1 MKVSI
6 EQLAF
11 SIKNEN
17 IKFDEEISD
26 EIKFALKRFSTSAKR
41 ICSSHRN
48 RALHKTLKNLSKDNE
63 IKICKF
69 DKGKGIAILD
79 SSDYY
84 SKLDSIVLDQSKFI
98 QINQN
103 TKVHPIISKEKSVTY
118 FIRKYLKNY
127 DSEVIRKLIP
137 SGSKPGRIYGLVKV
151 HKNNYP
157 LRPVISMIDSPE
169 YELAKF
175 MDSLIKPLVPNKY
188 MLNSTDDFLMKLNN
202 SNISSNDKLVSF
214 DVVSLFTNI
223 PLNETI
229 NIIADYV
236 FSDENIQKPLMEKHI
251 FVKLLRLT
259 CEGLFLY
266 NDCLYKQ
273 IDGVAMGSPL
283 GPTLANFFLAHIET
297 KKLLDSSMCPP
308 KFYSRFVDDCFAV
321 FDSDISSLSF
331 LNLLNSQHKNIKFTM
346 ESAVQ
351 CISFLDVS
359 IKVNN
364 DKIET
369 WIWRK
374 PTHTGLL
381 LNYNAYCPKKWK
393 SGLISCLLHRA
404 KLICSNNLLFLNE
417 VGLLRNVCV

>member
-1 MKVSI
+1 MFSPDCIKNYSKRQLTITEEAALRYGLNHHILPKNFDNNTMKVSI

-11 SIKNEN
+11 SIKKNEN

-26 EIKFALKRFSTSAKR
+26 EIKFAVKRFSTSAKR

-127 DSEVIRKLIP
+127 DSEVIRKLIS

-188 MLNSTDDFLMKLNN
+188 MLNSTDDFLIKLNN

-251 FVKLLRLT
+251 FVKLLRLA

-266 NDCLYKQ
+266 NDCLYS
-273 IDGVAMGSPL
+273 IS
-283 GPTLANFFLAHIET
+283 
-297 KKLLDSSMCPP
+297 KLM
-308 KFYSRFVDDCFAV
+308 V
-321 FDSDISSLSF
+321 
-331 LNLLNSQHKNIKFTM
+331 LL
-346 ESAVQ
+346 
-351 CISFLDVS
+351 
-359 IKVNN
+359 
-364 DKIET
+364 
-369 WIWRK
+369 W
-374 PTHTGLL
+374 GL
-381 LNYNAYCPKKWK
+381 
-393 SGLISCLLHRA
+393 H
-404 KLICSNNLLFLNE
+404 
-417 VGLLRNVCV
+417 

>member
-1 MKVSI
+1 M
-6 EQLAF
+6 AF
-11 SIKNEN
+11 SIKKNEN

-48 RALHKTLKNLSKDNE
+48 RALHKTLKNLSKENE

-157 LRPVISMIDSPE
+157 LRPVIMMIDSPE

-175 MDSLIKPLVPNKY
+175 MNSLIKPLVPNKY

-251 FVKLLRLT
+251 FVKLLRLA

-273 IDGVAMGSPL
+273 IDGVAMGSTL

-364 DKIET
+364 DNIET
-369 WIWRK
+369 WI
-374 PTHTGLL
+374 
-381 LNYNAYCPKKWK
+381 
-393 SGLISCLLHRA
+393 
-404 KLICSNNLLFLNE
+404 
-417 VGLLRNVCV
+417 